1 MSDTTRDGQGMEGM
15 DRGEGMGRREF
26 LSQLALLGAAVA
38 SFRCA
43 EPKESGLELRP
54 PLPPEASAPFTQAQ
68 RAALAAAC
76 GRILPGGDGIPGA
89 AEAGVIEFAA
99 AELRRPELGEIRKR
113 IDGGLLAL
121 DRRSARSFAGKR
133 FADLGAE
140 EQDGILRETQVGS
153 LQGEEFLR
161 ILISLTLEGF
171 LGDPA
176 YGGNRGA
183 AGWKVIGAA
192 PTSERGRLEGVLG
205 DRAAAHAEA
214 IGRAP
219 SAPEA
224 SR

>member
-1 MSDTTRDGQGMEGM
+1 MNQDDGTRGGM
-15 DRGEGMGRREF
+15 DRREF

-38 SFRCA
+38 SLRCA
-43 EPKESGLELRP
+43 EPKEPGLELRP
-54 PLPPEASAPFTQAQ
+54 PLPPEASPPFTASQ
-68 RAALAAAC
+68 RATLAAAC
-76 GRILPGGDGIPGA
+76 ERILPGGGGIPGA
-89 AEAGVIEFAA
+89 ADAGVIDFAA

-133 FADLGAE
+133 FVELGAE
-140 EQDGILRETQVGS
+140 EKDRILRETQTGS

-183 AGWKVIGAA
+183 VGWKVIGAA
-192 PTSERGRLEGVLG
+192 PTSERGRLESSLG
-205 DRAAAHAEA
+205 DRAASHAEA

-219 SAPEA
+219 GSAEA